1 MKNRDTRFADSC
13 ATEHNFSEN
22 NLKIYV
28 ENTVKLIEYT
38 IKEKFVVDR
47 KCFWK
52 RHENYLKMMGFENVY
67 F

>member
-47 KCFWK
+47 KCF
-52 RHENYLKMMGFENVY
+52 
-67 F
+67 